1 MIAMAPV
8 VRATFANASKLVAQV
23 QVLLRVVFV
32 CQWYSSDSDP
42 PGNRRNWLLFSVSKL
57 IVVWVLKKE
66 SQMAELTPNM
76 RRSTVRTVA
85 PAFTVK
91 FTEAGGPAAFRTT
104 SST

>member
-42 PGNRRNWLLFSVSKL
+42 PGNRRNWLLFSVRRL
-57 IVVWVLKKE
+57 IVVCELKFA
-66 SQMAELTPNM
+66 SQIAEFKPNI
-76 RRSTVRTVA
+76 RRSTVRTVS
-85 PAFTVK
+85 PALTFKLT
-91 FTEAGGPAAFRTT
+91 TAGGPDALSWM